1 MALTPKQI
9 ESRIQ
14 YVKDCLQDAEGRV
27 RATHGDQ
34 GPVRYAAALK
44 QYKAAGEAKLE
55 MLERALDATT
65 RRDLQQQEV
74 SREKR
79 EQQMDVCPSC
89 FCKHPGEC

>member
-1 MALTPKQI
+1 
-9 ESRIQ
+9 
-14 YVKDCLQDAEGRV
+14 
-27 RATHGDQ
+27 
-34 GPVRYAAALK
+34 LK